1 MLPFV
6 YEFHW
11 TPFHIGFLLV
21 FFTVFVVI
29 STTVVRAFLHTRR
42 DELQNKFEEIQW
54 HSDFE
59 DLSPKA
65 RACRHELTG
74 EVSKRTCDNQ
84 FDCRTCTVH
93 PTIVSKHHPHS
104 LSGLFQF
111 EVLGFT
117 MPPYRMY
124 HRGHT
129 WVQDENEG
137 IYKIGLDDF
146 GARLI
151 GTPDE
156 MVFPQIGTMLKV
168 NGTGWHMKKGKTTL
182 RILSP
187 IEGEVIEHG
196 SAEKGFDLKIKART
210 SKDIT
215 SHLLKAH
222 EILPWLTRE
231 MERLQISFATSGIG
245 ATLADGGEL
254 VPGFQKY
261 FPNADWDGVLG
272 QMFLEA

>member
-1 MLPFV
+1 MFPWV

-21 FFTVFVVI
+21 FFTVFAVI
-29 STTVVRAFLHTRR
+29 TSTLVKAFLRTRS
-42 DELQNKFEEIQW
+42 DEQQDKFEAIQW
-54 HSDFE
+54 HSDFG
-59 DLSPKA
+59 DLSPRA

-74 EVSKRTCDNQ
+74 DVNKRTCDNE
-84 FDCRTCTVH
+84 FNCRDCKVH
-93 PTIVSKHHPHS
+93 PVLTAHRQSSSISH
-104 LSGLFQF
+104 LFEF

-129 WVQDENEG
+129 WVQEEHDGTYKVG
-137 IYKIGLDDF
+137 IDDF
-146 GARLI
+146 GDRLI
-151 GTPDE
+151 GTPDHIDLPP
-156 MVFPQIGTMLKV
+156 VGTQLKV
-168 NGTGWHMKKGKTTL
+168 NGTGWRVKKGKATL

-196 SAEKGFDLKIKART
+196 NVEDGWYLKVKADET
-210 SKDIT
+210 KDVT

-222 EILPWLTRE
+222 EIRPWITRE

-245 ATLADGGEL
+245 PTLADGGEL
-254 VPGFQKY
+254 VPGFHRF
-261 FPNADWDGVLG
+261 FPKADWDGVLG